1 MTIIIFSKVFC
12 TVNDPMSVSPEIEL
26 RIREIVWEEIKKM
39 ELATKSDLN
48 KLRTDFEALRADVR
62 EEIGKIK
69 ADFEAL
75 RADFEALRADVRE
88 EIGKIKTEIGR
99 VREEVA
105 NLRAE
110 IYKIFLGVFTP
121 IFIAVIISLIKLVFF
136 P

>member
-1 MTIIIFSKVFC
+1 
-12 TVNDPMSVSPEIEL
+12 MSVSPEIEL

-88 EIGKIKTEIGR
+88 EIGKIKAEIGR

>member
-1 MTIIIFSKVFC
+1 MG
-12 TVNDPMSVSPEIEL
+12 VSPEIEL

-69 ADFEAL
+69 A
-75 RADFEALRADVRE
+75 
-88 EIGKIKTEIGR
+88 EIGR

-121 IFIAVIISLIKLVFF
+121 IFIAVIVSLIKLVFF
-136 P
+136 S

>member
-1 MTIIIFSKVFC
+1 
-12 TVNDPMSVSPEIEL
+12 MSVSPEIEL

-69 ADFEAL
+69 A
-75 RADFEALRADVRE
+75 
-88 EIGKIKTEIGR
+88 EIGR

-136 P
+136 S